1 MFSRMGIE
9 PISELRQQRESER
22 AQAACLVCVLV
33 CVLGSL
39 AGVSCVLGVSF
50 VSINCAC
57 SWISCGKGEGQLCEC
72 AGVRAIGRPPI

>member
-22 AQAACLVCVLV
+22 AQAACLV

-57 SWISCGKGEGQLCEC
+57 SWISCGKGQGQLCEC
-72 AGVRAIGRPPI
+72 AGVRAIGRQPI

>member
-33 CVLGSL
+33 SR
-39 AGVSCVLGVSF
+39 AGVSCVLRISC

-57 SWISCGKGEGQLCEC
+57 SLISCGKGEGQLCEC
-72 AGVRAIGRPPI
+72 AGVRAIGRQPI